1 MLKLT
6 SKFDSYFIAIKV
18 QSETHEKQQKQIQNK
33 IKLLECSKK
42 TWTNKHMSLNPFRD
56 PEPHNHTKT
65 CQHPMELLLYFY
77 RSRI

>member
-42 TWTNKHMSLNPFRD
+42 YEIIST
-56 PEPHNHTKT
+56 
-65 CQHPMELLLYFY
+65 
-77 RSRI
+77 